1 MKRIAI
7 ILVAAM
13 MVVPSFVQAQSNKK
27 GKVVSPVIEGKNKV
41 REINYDTICKFTTFN
56 PKLVYYC
63 NFDYS
68 KLTEILD
75 HRKPEWGTFRPVM
88 NYLQVSG
95 RAPMRICAIYA
106 INPDYNDETGRQAL
120 LDSARIDAV
129 AQLKTLEQWMKD
141 KDMKNK
147 LQLNVAQIDYR
158 YWKGDSY
165 FTQDRPKDDL
175 IHVGVILYFGSKK
188 INLFPSASDGAR
200 TFNDVKF
207 FPNDAT
213 VQPSYDDML
222 DDLAQ
227 YLKEDERL
235 EVLLI
240 GHSDNVGTDAYN
252 KGLSRQRAT
261 EVKKA
266 LISRGVPEFRIEI
279 EARGDSE
286 PIGDNKTYEGR
297 IANNRVNVKI
307 Q

>member
-1 MKRIAI
+1 MLIMPTGST
-7 ILVAAM
+7 L
-13 MVVPSFVQAQSNKK
+13 AQSKK
-27 GKVVSPVIEGKNKV
+27 GKKEVSPILVGKNKV
-41 REINYDTICKFTTFN
+41 RETNYDTICKFTSFN
-56 PKLVYYC
+56 PKLIYYC
-63 NFDYS
+63 NFDYDVFDS
-68 KLTEILD
+68 ILEY
-75 HRKPEWGTFRPVM
+75 RKPGWGSFRPVM
-88 NYLQVSG
+88 NYLQVSS
-95 RAPMRICAIYA
+95 RAPMLICPIFA
-106 INPDYNDETGRQAL
+106 INPSYSDEAGRQEL
-120 LDSARIDAV
+120 IDSAS
-129 AQLKTLEQWMKD
+129 AQALREVKGLVQWMAG

-147 LQLNVAQIDYR
+147 VQVKVAQIDYR

-165 FTQDRPKDDL
+165 FTTEQPKDDV
-175 IHVGVILYFGSKK
+175 IRVGLILYFGSKK
-188 INLFPSASDGAR
+188 IDLFPSAAEGAR
-200 TFNDVKF
+200 TFQDVKF

-213 VQPSYDDML
+213 VQPSYNEML
-222 DDLAQ
+222 DELAQ

-266 LISRGVPEFRIEI
+266 LIARGIHEYRIEI
-279 EARGDSE
+279 EAHGDSE